1 MRSAQIRAVGVPDW
15 MFCGTYEAQSLQK
28 VSVSCAPG
36 RAPMARIGRLFP
48 EARLRASPELSVM
61 ASAWASGLLLAEA
74 GVQLVQ
80 AVLCAG
86 CG

>member
-1 MRSAQIRAVGVPDW
+1 MRSARIRAVGVADW
-15 MFCGTYEAQSLQK
+15 MFCGTYEAHSPK
-28 VSVSCAPG
+28 NVPVSCAPG
-36 RAPMARIGRLFP
+36 RTLTARIGRLFP